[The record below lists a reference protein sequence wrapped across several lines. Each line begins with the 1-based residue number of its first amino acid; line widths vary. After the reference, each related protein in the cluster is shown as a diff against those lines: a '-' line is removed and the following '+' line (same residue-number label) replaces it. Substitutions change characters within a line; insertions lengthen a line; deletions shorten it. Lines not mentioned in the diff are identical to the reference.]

1 MSCLL
6 LSQGVP
12 SDSETFLKKYN
23 LEQWVESRTIELY
36 ISFMSYEQIKRM
48 MILGEKKA
56 YMLDNY
62 LKALKKKN
70 PTYMMLQI

>member
-1 MSCLL
+1 
-6 LSQGVP
+6 
-12 SDSETFLKKYN
+12 
-23 LEQWVESRTIELY
+23 
-36 ISFMSYEQIKRM
+36 

-62 LKALKKKN
+62 LKALKKN